1 MEDHMIS
8 GVAQQRAQL
17 AIQFLISIALA
28 GATASCS
35 SKSKR
40 DDEYLLR
47 PVKASPAQ
55 PPESALNQAGRDLR
69 QSVRYETLSKN
80 IRFDYASAELTS
92 ESKNALNQIAKEIN
106 ASLNSFNVIR
116 LTGVTDATGND
127 SRNMR
132 LSQLRAE
139 NVRRYLISQG
149 VPPDKIEAIG
159 VGATNTIIPG
169 TKIKAA
175 ADRRVDFEI
184 VR

>member
-1 MEDHMIS
+1 MIS

-17 AIQFLISIALA
+17 AIHFLITLALA

-47 PVKASPAQ
+47 PVKATPAQ
-55 PPESALNQAGRDLR
+55 PPESALNRAGNDLR

-80 IRFDYASAELTS
+80 IRFEYASAELTPS
-92 ESKNALNQIAKEIN
+92 TKSALDTIAKEIN
-106 ASLNSFNVIR
+106 GSLNSFNVIR
-116 LTGVTDATGND
+116 LTGVTDASGDD

-132 LSQLRAE
+132 LSQLRAD

-149 VPPDKIEAIG
+149 VPPEKIESIG

>member
-17 AIQFLISIALA
+17 AIQFLISLALA

-47 PVKASPAQ
+47 PVKASPQQA
-55 PPESALNQAGRDLR
+55 PESALSNAGNDLR
-69 QSVRYETLSKN
+69 QSVRYEALSKN
-80 IRFDYASAELTS
+80 IRFDYASAELTPA
-92 ESKNALNQIAKEIN
+92 SKNALDHIATEIN
-106 ASLNSFNVIR
+106 GSLNSFNVIR
-116 LTGVTDATGND
+116 LTGVTDATGDD
-127 SRNMR
+127 SRNMQ
-132 LSQLRAE
+132 LSQRRAE
-139 NVRRYLISQG
+139 NVRRYLISKG
-149 VPPDKIEAIG
+149 VPANKVEAIG